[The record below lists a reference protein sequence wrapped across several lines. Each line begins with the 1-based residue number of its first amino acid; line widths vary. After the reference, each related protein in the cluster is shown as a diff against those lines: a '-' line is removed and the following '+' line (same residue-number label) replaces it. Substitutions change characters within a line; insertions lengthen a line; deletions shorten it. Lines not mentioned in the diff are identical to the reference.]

1 MRPIEDKVEISID
14 FPEKFY
20 RGAFEQESRYD
31 AVVEGEGLLMRFERG
46 GDEKRSVSL
55 HLHHNVLAGLL
66 AAWAESLKNTDP
78 MDREH
83 AADLKAALKAVEKQ
97 LGRTA

>member
-31 AVVEGEGLLMRFERG
+31 AVAEGDGLLMHFERS
-46 GDEKRSVSL
+46 GDEKRSVSI

-66 AAWAESLKNTDP
+66 AAWADSLKEAEP
-78 MDREH
+78 MDRSH
-83 AADLKAALKAVEKQ
+83 AADMKAALKAVEKQ
-97 LGRTA
+97 LR

>member
-1 MRPIEDKVEISID
+1 MRPIEDKVELSID

-31 AVVEGEGLLMRFERG
+31 ATAEGDGLLMRFERG

-55 HLHHNVLAGLL
+55 HLHHYVLAGLL
-66 AAWAESLKNTDP
+66 MAWADSLKSAPPIDKP
-78 MDREH
+78 H
-83 AADLKAALKAVEKQ
+83 AAELKTALKAVEKR
-97 LGRTA
+97 LG